1 MIAGV
6 LETIGG
12 PVIALHARE
21 ISVAVILVIDLGDG
35 TVFALRGLGGQL
47 TSLAIVI
54 IGDGSVSIGLSVV
67 LVVLI
72 VRESSCVSRI
82 VSLADLIA
90 ISIMLSMGYEI
101 LAIPRCEEGVVLLA
115 GGVIS
120 EGNLGVL
127 VRGDLTDTLVLVEGI
142 AIAVSAL
149 IGSLGDISIL
159 TIGDVGC
166 LAIVT
171 DELGQTLLLGVAVT
185 LAEVI
190 AVELDGIDIA
200 GIASIGRNLDNDLVV
215 LVFGD
220 DAPSQNLPLLEVGI
234 ELEAVILRITIL
246 VVEGYSRSELIILS
260 SQSMTEE
267 SEDKLVSSIAGHV
280 DGLSSCIF
288 N

>member
-1 MIAGV
+1 M
-6 LETIGG
+6 
-12 PVIALHARE
+12 
-21 ISVAVILVIDLGDG
+21 
-35 TVFALRGLGGQL
+35 F
-47 TSLAIVI
+47 
-54 IGDGSVSIGLSVV
+54 
-67 LVVLI
+67 I
-72 VRESSCVSRI
+72 VREGGRVARI
-82 VSLADLIA
+82 IRLTDLVTIA
-90 ISIMLSMGYEI
+90 VVLSMGYEI

-120 EGNLGVL
+120 EGDLGVL
-127 VRGDLTDTLVLVEGI
+127 VRGNLTDTLVSVEGI
-142 AIAVSAL
+142 AIAISAL
-149 IGSLGDISIL
+149 ISSFGDLSIL

-166 LAIVT
+166 LAIVS
-171 DELGQTLLLGVAVT
+171 DELGHALLLGVAVAF
-185 LAEVI
+185 AEVI
-190 AVELDGIDIA
+190 AIELDGIDIA

-215 LVFGD
+215 IVFGD

-267 SEDKLVSSIAGHV
+267 SKDKLVSSIAGHV

>member
-1 MIAGV
+1 
-6 LETIGG
+6 
-12 PVIALHARE
+12 
-21 ISVAVILVIDLGDG
+21 
-35 TVFALRGLGGQL
+35 
-47 TSLAIVI
+47 
-54 IGDGSVSIGLSVV
+54 
-67 LVVLI
+67 
-72 VRESSCVSRI
+72 
-82 VSLADLIA
+82 
-90 ISIMLSMGYEI
+90 ML
-101 LAIPRCEEGVVLLA
+101 
-115 GGVIS
+115 
-120 EGNLGVL
+120 
-127 VRGDLTDTLVLVEGI
+127 
-142 AIAVSAL
+142 L
-149 IGSLGDISIL
+149 IG
-159 TIGDVGC
+159 

-171 DELGQTLLLGVAVT
+171 DELGQTLLLGVAVAF
-185 LAEVI
+185 AEVI

-267 SEDKLVSSIAGHV
+267 SKDKLVSSIAGHV